1 MERNN
6 DAAFERVINVPTRG
20 IGAKTMD
27 NLREAARQAG
37 SSLWEAAEEMAKA
50 NSSGRAVSS
59 FQTFIDLINKI
70 ATHKDTEELGSFFTD
85 LIEASELKEFHGKEP
100 GEKGRS
106 RVENLEELITATSNY
121 FGIGEDDTD
130 ERTTLELFLDQA
142 ALDAGETQAD
152 ENEKAIQ
159 LMTLHSSKGLEFP
172 LVFIAGCEEGLFPH
186 QRSMDD
192 AGQLAEE
199 RRLCYVGMTRA
210 MQRLYMT
217 HAEVRSLYGSD
228 SFSPV
233 SRFIKEIPEEL
244 KYEIRLAAEK
254 EHPDQGFKPRIVGG
268 TDVADTPFALGDRV
282 THNMFGEGIILNY
295 EGQGDNARVEVNFD
309 SGGSK
314 WLVVSYANLEK
325 V

>member
-1 MERNN
+1 M
-6 DAAFERVINVPTRG
+6 
-20 IGAKTMD
+20 
-27 NLREAARQAG
+27 
-37 SSLWEAAEEMAKA
+37 
-50 NSSGRAVSS
+50 
-59 FQTFIDLINKI
+59 
-70 ATHKDTEELGSFFTD
+70 
-85 LIEASELKEFHGKEP
+85 IEASELKEFHGKEP

-199 RRLCYVGMTRA
+199 L
-210 MQRLYMT
+210 
-217 HAEVRSLYGSD
+217 SL
-228 SFSPV
+228 
-233 SRFIKEIPEEL
+233 IHI
-244 KYEIRLAAEK
+244 
-254 EHPDQGFKPRIVGG
+254 
-268 TDVADTPFALGDRV
+268 
-282 THNMFGEGIILNY
+282 
-295 EGQGDNARVEVNFD
+295 
-309 SGGSK
+309 
-314 WLVVSYANLEK
+314 
-325 V
+325 

>member
-1 MERNN
+1 
-6 DAAFERVINVPTRG
+6 
-20 IGAKTMD
+20 
-27 NLREAARQAG
+27 
-37 SSLWEAAEEMAKA
+37 
-50 NSSGRAVSS
+50 
-59 FQTFIDLINKI
+59 
-70 ATHKDTEELGSFFTD
+70 
-85 LIEASELKEFHGKEP
+85 
-100 GEKGRS
+100 
-106 RVENLEELITATSNY
+106 
-121 FGIGEDDTD
+121 
-130 ERTTLELFLDQA
+130 
-142 ALDAGETQAD
+142 
-152 ENEKAIQ
+152 
-159 LMTLHSSKGLEFP
+159 MTLHSSKGLEFP
-172 LVFIAGCEEGLFPH
+172 LGFIAGCEEGLFPH

-314 WLVVSYANLEK
+314 WLVISYANLEK

>member
-1 MERNN
+1 MPQLK
-6 DAAFERVINVPTRG
+6 AAAVMQPSIHLLG
-20 IGAKTMD
+20 IHTK
-27 NLREAARQAG
+27 RE
-37 SSLWEAAEEMAKA
+37 SS
-50 NSSGRAVSS
+50 
-59 FQTFIDLINKI
+59 
-70 ATHKDTEELGSFFTD
+70 EEL
-85 LIEASELKEFHGKEP
+85 
-100 GEKGRS
+100 S
-106 RVENLEELITATSNY
+106 RWY
-121 FGIGEDDTD
+121 FSDPIISSTVS
-130 ERTTLELFLDQA
+130 
-142 ALDAGETQAD
+142 
-152 ENEKAIQ
+152 Q
-159 LMTLHSSKGLEFP
+159 L
-172 LVFIAGCEEGLFPH
+172 
-186 QRSMDD
+186 
-192 AGQLAEE
+192 
-199 RRLCYVGMTRA
+199 
-210 MQRLYMT
+210 